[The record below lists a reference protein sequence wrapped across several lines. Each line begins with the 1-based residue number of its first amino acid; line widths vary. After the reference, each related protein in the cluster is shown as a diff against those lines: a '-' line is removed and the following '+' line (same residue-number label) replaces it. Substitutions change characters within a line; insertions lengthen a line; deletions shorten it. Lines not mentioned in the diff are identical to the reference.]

1 MLVYLAWFRRHQ
13 FTRYSIEFYL
23 MSRGKISIIMMAMVS
38 MLPCTSFADDNS
50 KQNPIPVKQVAE
62 RNVVGYLGYP
72 LGTVVRI
79 TGVCLDGKRAR
90 RKAYINKTLLEI
102 RVVNGKPLECP
113 FVLPFER
120 AAKDVKKPTDG
131 ESFDYYAHE
140 WGEFDGI
147 VEIPKA
153 LGIDQPIVAH
163 DGFHYRPHI
172 TIHKSNAKSQ
182 QEPIRTSQ

>member
-1 MLVYLAWFRRHQ
+1 M
-13 FTRYSIEFYL
+13 
-23 MSRGKISIIMMAMVS
+23 MSRARFSIIMMAFASVQT
-38 MLPCTSFADDNS
+38 CTSFADDGS
-50 KQNPIPVKQVAE
+50 KQKPIPVKQVAE

-79 TGVCLDGKRAR
+79 TGVCLDGKRTR
-90 RKAYINKTLLEI
+90 RKAYINKMLLEI
-102 RVVNGKPLECP
+102 RVANGKPLERP
-113 FVLPFER
+113 FVVPFER
-120 AAKDVKKPTDG
+120 AAKDVRKPSDG

-153 LGIDQPIVAH
+153 LGVDQPMVAH

-172 TIHKSNAKSQ
+172 TIHKSNVESQ
-182 QEPIRTSQ
+182 QQPIRTNQ